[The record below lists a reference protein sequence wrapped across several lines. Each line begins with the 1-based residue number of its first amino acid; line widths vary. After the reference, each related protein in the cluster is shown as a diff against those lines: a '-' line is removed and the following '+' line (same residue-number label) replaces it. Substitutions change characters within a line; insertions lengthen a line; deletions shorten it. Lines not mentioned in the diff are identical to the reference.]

1 MHGRPDIR
9 RVLCVIWLTAVVA
22 IAAGSQAAAAELGS
36 YLEKALPTELVPGA
50 DRLGQVKADPP
61 VAPAY
66 RGDELVGYVFLNSD
80 IANAVGYSG
89 RPIHILIGLT
99 IDGKISGA
107 KLVAHHEPIVLV
119 GIPESKILDFLRGLV
134 GYDAV
139 SMTAPA
145 EGGGPDIISGATVTV
160 LVIQDSVTRAAAQ
173 MVRRL
178 GLGGAS
184 AFHGQEGPQRSIDT
198 DKTGI
203 EDWQTLLGEGSV
215 RRLHLTVGDIN
226 QAFEKSGN
234 AEAAARPLSGAADD
248 PFIDLYVAQV
258 SVPTIGR
265 SLLGEAEYD
274 NLMQRLKEGQQAIL
288 VAGVGTYSFKGS
300 GYVRGGIFDRF
311 QVNQDTITVR
321 FRDRDHHRL
330 RALAAAGAPDL
341 PEIGVFAVPTETGFQ
356 AALPWRL
363 GLLVQRATG
372 ALSKAFVTFE
382 VGYAI
387 PEHYL
392 TPLPEPQPAPA
403 SPPAVTAAS
412 QDGGRTALW
421 KSIWANNLPS
431 IVATVFGI
439 LTLTAIFFFQSQLV
453 KRPKLLDV
461 VRLSFLTYTLVW
473 LGWWMNAQLSVVNVL
488 AFSNAL
494 ASDFSWEYFLM
505 DPLVFILWFA
515 TAAALLFWGRG
526 PFCGWLC
533 PFGALQELTNR
544 IARTLG
550 VKQWR
555 VPWGLHERLWPI
567 KYMIF
572 LALFGLSLYDL
583 ALAERLSEVEPF
595 KTAIV
600 LKFVRDWPFVVYAG
614 LLLAIGLF
622 VERFFCRYLCPLG
635 AALAIPGRIRMFEW
649 LKRWPE
655 CGSQCQRC
663 AHECPVQ
670 SIHPEGHI
678 NPNECIYCLHCQEL
692 YFDDHR
698 CPHNITVRLKRERRS
713 ALSRRPRDGE
723 TPAEGAA
730 AKAVTSRQG

>member
-1 MHGRPDIR
+1 MRTKPK
-9 RVLCVIWLTAVVA
+9 LPKTLFVIWLTVLLG
-22 IAAGSQAAAAELGS
+22 IAWGDATAAEIGRFLDRAS
-36 YLEKALPTELVPGA
+36 PADLVPGA
-50 DRLGQVKADPP
+50 DRLGPAKTDPP
-61 VAPAY
+61 VIPAY
-66 RGDELVGYVFLNSD
+66 RGDELLGYVFLNSD
-80 IANAVGYSG
+80 IANSVGYSG
-89 RPIHILIGLT
+89 RPIQILVGLT
-99 IDGKISGA
+99 VDGRISGA

-119 GIPESKILDFLRGLV
+119 GIPEAKIVGFLAGLV
-134 GYDAV
+134 GYDAI

-145 EGGGPDIISGATVTV
+145 GSRGPDIISGATVTV

-173 MVRRL
+173 VARRL
-178 GLGGAS
+178 GLGGVATAQAEAGPRRTINADKS
-184 AFHGQEGPQRSIDT
+184 AV
-198 DKTGI
+198 
-203 EDWQTLLGEGSV
+203 EDWQTLLGDGSV

-226 QAFEKSGN
+226 AAFEKSGD
-234 AEAAARPLSGAADD
+234 AEAAGRPLVGAAET
-248 PFIDLYVAQV
+248 PFVDLYVAQV

-265 SLLGEAEYD
+265 SLLGEAEYA
-274 NLMQRLKEGQQAIL
+274 NLKQRLKEGQQAIL
-288 VAGVGTYSFKGS
+288 VAGVGAYSFKGS
-300 GYVRGGIFDRF
+300 GYVRGGIFDRI

-330 RALAAAGAPDL
+330 RALAAAGAPAF
-341 PEIGVFAVPTETGFQ
+341 PEIGVFVVPADAGFQ

-382 VGYAI
+382 VSYAV
-387 PEHYL
+387 PEPYL
-392 TPLPEPQPAPA
+392 TPLPPPQPTPSSATTKAAP
-403 SPPAVTAAS
+403 P
-412 QDGGRTALW
+412 DGGRTALW
-421 KSIWANNLPS
+421 KSIWENNLPS
-431 IVATVFGI
+431 IAAGLFGI
-439 LTLTAIFFFQSQLV
+439 LTLTAIFFFQAQLV
-453 KRPKLLDV
+453 KRPRLLDI

-473 LGWWMNAQLSVVNVL
+473 LGWWANAQLSVVNVL

-494 ASDFSWEYFLM
+494 ATDFSWEYFLM

-544 IARTLG
+544 IARTFG

-600 LKFVRDWPFVVYAG
+600 LKFVRDWPFVIYAA
-614 LLLAIGLF
+614 LLLVIGLF

-655 CGSQCQRC
+655 CGSQCHRC

-713 ALSRRPRDGE
+713 ALSRRPGDGK
-723 TPAEGAA
+723 TPAEGPV
-730 AKAVTSRQG
+730 AKPLATARQD